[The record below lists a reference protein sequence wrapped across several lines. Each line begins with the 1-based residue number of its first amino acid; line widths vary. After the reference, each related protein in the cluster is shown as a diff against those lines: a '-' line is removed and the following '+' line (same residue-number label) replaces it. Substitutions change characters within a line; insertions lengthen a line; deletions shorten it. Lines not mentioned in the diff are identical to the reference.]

1 MSEGGQLGLTAD
13 QLSSFIPKL
22 KDDDYHFTPFQDLEK
37 SAVLQECRLFQD
49 PNAVKDKPYLCSQLI
64 TKLLHILMQ
73 GDTFTSDETSDV
85 FFGVTHLFQSQ
96 NTGLRRMVY
105 LFIKEVAETC
115 NPDDVII
122 VTSSLTKDMNT
133 NTDLYKGN
141 ASRVLSRIID
151 PTVLTAIERYFKQN
165 IVDKNPLVASSGLIA
180 GLHLYQKC
188 PEIIRR
194 WVNEVQEAVKSDA
207 EMVQYHA
214 LSLLYEIKQKD
225 RLAVSKLVS
234 QLMKGGTLK
243 SPLALCLLIR
253 YSSILIQDDL
263 TNGNGSVA
271 RQAAQFLEASLR
283 HRNES
288 VVYEAAKAIC
298 NLPTNDARDLTH
310 AINVLQLFLGY
321 PKPTFKY
328 CAMKTLN
335 EVASKHPLIIAK
347 CNEDIESLIGDSN
360 RPIATLAITTLLK
373 TGDESSVDRLLKQ
386 IATFMS
392 DIEDEFRILIVD
404 SIKKLCLKYPHK
416 HGILIGFLANY
427 LREEGGFEYK
437 KKIVDSIVDL
447 IYIIKE
453 TKESSLFHLCDFIED
468 CEFTELSTQILYLIG
483 NIGPTTNSPARYI
496 RFVYNRII
504 LENALVRA
512 AAVSTLTKF
521 GVQCESLR
529 DSIVVLLKR
538 SMLDEDDEVR
548 DRITIA
554 LSVLETEETTKILSE
569 PPVSFNSLEKSI
581 KSYESYP
588 PSTDSAPLEF
598 ATLPTIEESEDDLGG
613 ILPDINNPSTILQAQ
628 NKSKDSANRDK
639 SSQGGSHKRGD
650 SNGSLNNTGLEE
662 EVNPHDIL
670 YAIPEIAELGRI
682 FRSTPPVALTENE
695 TEYVVNCTK
704 HIFVNHIV
712 LQFQVNNTIPEQQ
725 LVDVKV
731 DLEGSNTDL
740 FIPRKSI
747 AASEVKF
754 DEPAFCYTIIE
765 RNLEETLS
773 QESFHCNLIFRVV
786 EVDPTTGEVDGDPT
800 GFEEEYQLED
810 LDIDV
815 SDFMSKISLGNF
827 RVSWD
832 GLGDENEA
840 KERFQLPQKT
850 LEEGVAAVIKLLGMQ
865 PCDGTHQIKQNQNPG
880 KDGKLTHD
888 LRLSGVFVGGKQV
901 LVWCKYSLL
910 EGQMIFSIKVRSQ
923 EKALSQLVTDCI
935 Q

>member
-1 MSEGGQLGLTAD
+1 MSSEGGQLGLTAD
-13 QLSSFIPKL
+13 QLTSFLPYKA
-22 KDDDYHFTPFQDLEK
+22 KDDDHYYTPYQDLEK
-37 SAVLQECRLFQD
+37 APVLQECRVFHD
-49 PNAVKDKPYLCSQLI
+49 SNTVKENPRLCCQVI

-73 GDTFTSDETSDV
+73 GDTFTSEETSEV
-85 FFGVTHLFQSQ
+85 FFGVTHLFQST
-96 NTGLRRMVY
+96 NISLRRMVY

-115 NPDDVII
+115 DPNDVII

-165 IVDKNPLVASSGLIA
+165 IVDKNPMVASSGIIA
-180 GLHLYQKC
+180 GLHLYPKC

-234 QLMKGGTLK
+234 QLMKGGTLQ

-253 YSSILIQDDL
+253 YSSILIQDDMA
-263 TNGNGSVA
+263 NGNGSVA
-271 RQAAQFLEASLR
+271 RQAVQFLEASLR
-283 HRNES
+283 HRNEM
-288 VVYEAAKAIC
+288 VIYEAAKAIC
-298 NLPTNDARDLTH
+298 NLPTNDARDLSQ
-310 AINVLQLFLGY
+310 AIDVLQLFLKY
-321 PKPTFKY
+321 PKPTYKY

-347 CNEDIESLIGDSN
+347 CNEDIEALISDSN
-360 RPIATLAITTLLK
+360 RPIATLAITALLK

-404 SIKKLCLKYPHK
+404 SIKKLCLKYQHK
-416 HGILIGFLANY
+416 HGILISFLANY

-437 KKIVDSIVDL
+437 KKIVDSIVEL
-447 IYIIKE
+447 IYMIDKTKE
-453 TKESSLFHLCDFIED
+453 TSLFHLCDFIED
-468 CEFTELSTQILYLIG
+468 CEFNELSTQILYLIG
-483 NIGPTTNSPARYI
+483 NIGPTTNSPSRYI

-504 LENALVRA
+504 LENATVRA

-529 DSIVVLLKR
+529 QSIIVLLKR

-554 LSVLETEETTKILSE
+554 LSVLETEETKQILLE
-569 PPVSFNSLEKSI
+569 PFPISFNSLEKSI
-581 KSYESYP
+581 KAYESYP
-588 PSTDSAPLEF
+588 PSTDSAPLQL
-598 ATLPTIEESEDDLGG
+598 ATLPIIEDSGDDMGA
-613 ILPDINNPSTILQAQ
+613 ILPDINNPSTILQ
-628 NKSKDSANRDK
+628 SKNNLHGEE
-639 SSQGGSHKRGD
+639 GGGHHKRGD
-650 SNGSLNNTGLEE
+650 SHGSFSVSNHEE
-662 EVNPHDIL
+662 ESNPHDIL
-670 YAIPEIAELGRI
+670 YAIPEIAELGRV
-682 FRSTPPVALTENE
+682 FRSTPPVPLTENE

-704 HIFVNHIV
+704 HIFLNHIV

-731 DLEGSNTDL
+731 DLEGSNDEL
-740 FIPRKSI
+740 FIPLKSI
-747 AASEVKF
+747 VASEVKYE
-754 DEPAFCYTIIE
+754 DPAFCYTIIE

-773 QESFHCNLIFRVV
+773 SESFRCNLLFRVV
-786 EVDPTTGEVDGDPT
+786 EVDPSTGEVDGDPT

-810 LDIDV
+810 LHIEV

-832 GLGDENEA
+832 GLGEENEV

-850 LEEGVAAVIKLLGMQ
+850 LEEGVSAIIKLLGMQ
-865 PCDGTHQIKQNQNPG
+865 PCDGTQQIKQNQTTG
-880 KDGKLTHD
+880 KEGKLTHD
-888 LRLSGVFVGGKQV
+888 LRLSGVFVGNKQV
-901 LVWCKYSLL
+901 LVWCKYVLS
-910 EGQMIFSIKVRSQ
+910 EGGNQMIFTIKVRSPEQ
-923 EKALSQLVTDCI
+923 ALSQLVADCI
-935 Q
+935 QG